1 MRASARRAT
10 DAWADHDGWFPSS
23 SQEEAAF
30 LALVESRGCP
40 PAKRLEAWAAWARTD
55 QATELLME
63 VSNDAALETQ
73 ISKDVK
79 RTLRGARPTS
89 ATEMAPRY
97 LAAFLRTRA
106 AEDTSVGY
114 VQGMNYVA
122 AFCLLV
128 ARGDADADADPAPT
142 ARRRR
147 HARL

>member
-1 MRASARRAT
+1 
-10 DAWADHDGWFPSS
+10 
-23 SQEEAAF
+23 
-30 LALVESRGCP
+30 
-40 PAKRLEAWAAWARTD
+40 
-55 QATELLME
+55 ME

-79 RTLRGARPTS
+79 RTLRGTPYFRDGDGAV
-89 ATEMAPRY
+89 Y

-128 ARGDADADADPAPT
+128 ARGDGDADADLAPT
-142 ARRRR
+142 TERRRR
-147 HARL
+147 ARLRRVPGVHGPLPRLLRRRLPGAAPRRPRVLDLLSEHLPVIAAHLEKVRAPKR